1 MISLNHEI
9 FFYAA
14 LLILHSPFPLKILST
29 INLFLSQKGQGTPT
43 LVNICIAGN
52 KDFIIIAI
60 FSSEQGK
67 QSIVLRMY
75 RQKN

>member
-1 MISLNHEI
+1 MKS
-9 FFYAA
+9 FFYVA
-14 LLILHSPFPLKILST
+14 LLILHSPLKILST

-60 FSSEQGK
+60 FPSEQA
-67 QSIVLRMY
+67 
-75 RQKN
+75 